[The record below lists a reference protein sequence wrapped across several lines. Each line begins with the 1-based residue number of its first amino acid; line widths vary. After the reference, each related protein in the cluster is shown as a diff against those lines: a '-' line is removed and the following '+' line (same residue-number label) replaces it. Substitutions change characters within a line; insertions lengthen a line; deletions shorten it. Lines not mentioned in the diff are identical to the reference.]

1 MELKKRSYK
10 RKEVSAM
17 IEAYKA
23 EYEKLM
29 LEYRTRISDLLKENA
44 NLTERLNQAT
54 NRESLIIATL
64 ERAEN
69 TSQEIAK
76 KAELE
81 YSLEMQRLKKF
92 TEKWEDYFN
101 QLQEKYPLYPT
112 TKKAIKIKDKVKE
125 LSKNSNAKK
134 AIEQIDSMI
143 DGEKKFNPKQKIK
156 DYVVAT
162 SESGFNLD
170 EVLNPGKLE
179 LEDLC
184 KELGLIEEE

>member
-1 MELKKRSYK
+1 MELEKRKYK

-17 IEAYKA
+17 IEAYRA
-23 EYEKLM
+23 QYENLI

-44 NLTERLNQAT
+44 DLTEKLKEMS
-54 NRESLIIATL
+54 NREPLIIATL
-64 ERAEN
+64 ERAEK
-69 TSQEIAK
+69 TSQEISQ

-92 TEKWEDYFN
+92 TEKWDDYFN
-101 QLQEKYPLYPT
+101 QLQEKYPHYPT
-112 TKKAIKIKDKVKE
+112 IKKAIKIKDKVNE
-125 LSKNSNAKK
+125 LSKKSNAKK
-134 AIEQIDSMI
+134 AIEQLDLMI
-143 DGEKKFNPKQKIK
+143 DEKKKFNPKQKIK

-184 KELGLIEEE
+184 KELGLIEE

>member
-1 MELKKRSYK
+1 
-10 RKEVSAM
+10 M

>member
-1 MELKKRSYK
+1 
-10 RKEVSAM
+10 M

-23 EYEKLM
+23 QYEKLI
-29 LEYRTRISDLLKENA
+29 LEYRTRISDLLKENSD
-44 NLTERLNQAT
+44 LTEKLNQVSD
-54 NRESLIIATL
+54 RESLIIATL
-64 ERAEN
+64 ERAEK
-69 TSQEIAK
+69 TSQEITQ

-81 YSLEMQRLKKF
+81 YSLEMQRIKKF
-92 TEKWEDYFN
+92 TEKWDDYFN

-125 LSKNSNAKK
+125 LSKKSNAKK
-134 AIEQIDSMI
+134 AIEQLDSMI
-143 DGEKKFNPKQKIK
+143 DEKKKFNPKQKIK

-184 KELGLIEEE
+184 KELGLIDEE